1 MTMMSA
7 SSSRIMRSNSKV
19 LLRYT
24 SIYYS
29 STPQQVANVASAGR
43 PFSTAPAGVVVD
55 KYVVPPPSRLPNDV
69 NVRNALYEEE
79 ESRTMGGVT
88 ASVRNNWSK
97 EEIAELYS
105 LPFYEL
111 MYRASTVHRM
121 YWNPSEVQ
129 QCTLL
134 SIKTGGCTEDC
145 SYCSQSTRHKTHVKP
160 TPTMKVQ
167 EVLEAAK
174 RAKDAG
180 STRFCMG
187 AAWREL
193 GNKQN
198 AFNHIL
204 EMVRGVNGMGLEVCC
219 TLGMLNAQQAK
230 QLKEAGLTAY
240 NHNLDTS
247 PEHYPNV
254 ITTRTYEDRLQTI
267 ANVRDAGISVCC
279 GGILGLGEKESDRVG
294 LLHVL
299 ANLPEH
305 PESVPINA
313 LVAVEGT
320 PLGDKDDLSGVDAFD
335 MARMIAT
342 ARIVMPRTMVRLSAG
357 RLSFSDA
364 EQYMMF
370 QAGANSI
377 FNGDKLLTTA
387 NPEFDDDMRL
397 FQKLGFQGKP
407 AHQGPLVAPAEEL
420 GKVVITK
427 VEGKKHQQ
435 YAA

>member
-1 MTMMSA
+1 MASAAKLFKQSA
-7 SSSRIMRSNSKV
+7 ST
-19 LLRYT
+19 LLRRSVAKSSLRT
-24 SIYYS
+24 S
-29 STPQQVANVASAGR
+29 GR
-43 PFSTAPAGVVVD
+43 AFSTAPQKIVVD
-55 KYVVPPPSRLPNDV
+55 KYVANGGSGLDAERLPNDV
-69 NVRNALYEEE
+69 HERNALYDEEE
-79 ESRTMGGVT
+79 ARTMGGVT
-88 ASVRNNWSK
+88 AQVRHDWTK
-97 EEIAELYS
+97 QEIAEIYN
-105 LPFYEL
+105 LPFYDL
-111 MYRASTVHRM
+111 MYKASTVHRM
-121 YWNPSEVQ
+121 YWNPAEVQ

-145 SYCSQSTRHKTHVKP
+145 SYCSQSTRHKTFVKP

-167 EVLEAAK
+167 EVLEAAR

-193 GNKQN
+193 GNKKN
-198 AFNHIL
+198 AFGHIL
-204 EMVRGVNGMGLEVCC
+204 DMVKGVNGMGLEVCC
-219 TLGMLNAQQAK
+219 TLGMLNADQAK

-247 PEHYPNV
+247 PEHYPKV

-279 GGILGLGEKESDRVG
+279 GGILGLGEEDNDRVG

-299 ANLPEH
+299 ATLPEH

-313 LVAVEGT
+313 LVSVEGT
-320 PLGDKDDLSGVDAFD
+320 PLGDEDDIDNVDAFD

-364 EQYMMF
+364 EQFLMF

-377 FNGDKLLTTA
+377 FNGDKLLTTD
-387 NPEFDDDMRL
+387 NPEFDEDQAL
-397 FQKLGFQGKP
+397 FQKLGFSGKP
-407 AHQGPLVAPAEEL
+407 AHKGPLVAPAEADGE
-420 GKVVITK
+420 VIITK
-427 VEGKKHQQ
+427 VQAKQQ
-435 YAA
+435 YA